1 MHRKISEL
9 ERVMYAVCISPLIIR
24 SAFLLALRTLKA
36 AGNARRRRKS
46 MAVPAATLPAT
57 AIKLGV

>member
-1 MHRKISEL
+1 
-9 ERVMYAVCISPLIIR
+9 MYALLCISPLIIR

>member
-36 AGNARRRRKS
+36 AQRMPVIAQNHGSAF
-46 MAVPAATLPAT
+46 THGLPAT
-57 AIKLGV
+57 AIKL

>member
-1 MHRKISEL
+1 
-9 ERVMYAVCISPLIIR
+9 MYALLCISPLIIR

-46 MAVPAATLPAT
+46 MAVYAATLPSST

>member
-36 AGNARRRRKS
+36 AQRMPVIAQNHGS
-46 MAVPAATLPAT
+46 VSTHGLPAT
-57 AIKLGV
+57 AIKL